1 MAQYSH
7 LNEQVINPSIWFFFF
22 FTFILICLYFYENFI
37 NYIFKW
43 SEIIIKRVIFHHHA
57 FFLWHAFYAAKVKCS
72 NPLFKFVH
80 LQEVN
85 AVFELGDADRDG
97 EIDLK
102 EFIGVMT
109 TSSPVAYKVQDIN
122 IIYIKYIALRVI
134 GAMRYENCDII
145 YIVYNA
151 YRALNMKL
159 QYNCST

>member
-1 MAQYSH
+1 M
-7 LNEQVINPSIWFFFF
+7 
-22 FTFILICLYFYENFI
+22 
-37 NYIFKW
+37 
-43 SEIIIKRVIFHHHA
+43 
-57 FFLWHAFYAAKVKCS
+57 WHAFYAAKVKCS
-72 NPLFKFVH
+72 NPLFKFFY

-109 TSSPVAYKVQDIN
+109 TSSPVAYKVRDIN

-134 GAMRYENCDII
+134 GAMRYENFKPCDII

-151 YRALNMKL
+151 YRAVNMKL